1 MCKIYYYVWNVSYTA
16 SVVILT
22 VIAVERYIAIM
33 YPLKAKYFRSK
44 RKLLTSLLA
53 IWSIALGYNIPYLVY
68 YDIISISEL
77 NLEYCYFTQEN
88 LTGFKRLSMANFFV
102 WYMFPLSVIGFL
114 YFRISIKMWNAPI
127 AGAAH
132 LRKTSSYGA
141 SQCSSQ
147 VSNFSHVN
155 DESPVRNNKTTFKM
169 EFIQEGQESSSSS
182 DKTVKSHDNNDNT
195 KKLIRQESESCVN
208 DNIRHDK
215 DGTRTLTFKM
225 RNVSVMSRAS
235 YPSRN
240 LNLERRKV
248 IRLLITVVIA
258 FAVCVLPHHI
268 KVMNHFWNIFR
279 FSHAFA
285 VYFSPISFII
295 LFLNSSL
302 NPVLYALFSKNFR
315 QSFKESLTCFQRRN
329 KPKLSAVLM
338 S

>member
-1 MCKIYYYVWNVSYTA
+1 MI
-16 SVVILT
+16 
-22 VIAVERYIAIM
+22 
-33 YPLKAKYFRSK
+33 
-44 RKLLTSLLA
+44 SLLV

-68 YDIISISEL
+68 YDIIAFVDL
-77 NLEYCYFTQEN
+77 NIEYCYFTEEN
-88 LTGFKRLSMANFFV
+88 HEGFKALCMANFFI
-102 WYMFPLSVIGFL
+102 WYLFPLSVIGIL

-132 LRKTSSYGA
+132 LRKSSSYGA

-147 VSNFSHVN
+147 VSNFSNVN
-155 DESPVRNNKTTFKM
+155 EDSPIRNNKTSFKM

-182 DKTVKSHDNNDNT
+182 DKNSRIHEINENT
-195 KKLIRQESESCVN
+195 QKLIRQESGSGGKEN
-208 DNIRHDK
+208 LKHDK
-215 DGTRTLTFKM
+215 EDLRTLSFKI
-225 RNVSVMSRAS
+225 RNVSVMTRAT

-240 LNLERRKV
+240 LNRERRKV
-248 IRLLITVVIA
+248 IRLLITVVVA
-258 FAVCVLPHHI
+258 FAFCVLPHHI
-268 KVMNHFWNIFR
+268 KVLNHFWNIFR
-279 FSHAFA
+279 FPTAVA

-302 NPVLYALFSKNFR
+302 NPVFYALFSKNFR